1 LSLLEVKEL
10 SVSFNKN
17 SEFLLRK
24 IGLNIEPG
32 QVLGMVGESGSGKT
46 MLSLALMG
54 LLPNKI
60 NLTSGSIKINGR
72 ELIASEN
79 KKVNRMSNE
88 ISMIFQHPKNSL
100 NPTMKIGEQIG
111 RVLKHNKIVEKKL
124 IKDKTFEL
132 LHDVGIPA
140 TKIVARSYPHQLSG
154 GMCQRVMIAMA
165 LACRPSILIADEPT
179 TALDVTIQA
188 QIFDLLK
195 KFIEQTKSGVLFIS
209 HDLGAVSEMSDNIAV
224 LFSGQMM
231 EQANKKTIINMPKHP
246 YTKYLID
253 SINKFNSDKIQVLNN
268 KYTSGCSYSH
278 RCQYFS
284 KECEIVSDLITVNSN
299 HKSSCVRNNIIK

>member
-1 LSLLEVKEL
+1 MSLLEVRDL
-10 SVSFNKN
+10 SVSFDNN
-17 SEFLLRK
+17 SKLLLRE
-24 IGLNIEPG
+24 IELNIEPG

-60 NLTSGSIKINGR
+60 NLTSGSIKIKGR
-72 ELIASEN
+72 ELITSKI
-79 KKVNRMSNE
+79 KKVNRLPSE

-111 RVLKHNKIVEKKL
+111 MVLIYNKIVENKL
-124 IKDKTFEL
+124 IKDKTLEL
-132 LHDVGIPA
+132 LNDVGIPG
-140 TKIVARSYPHQLSG
+140 TKIIARSYPHQLSG

-195 KFIEQTKSGVLFIS
+195 RFIKQTNSGVLFIS

-231 EQANKKTIINMPKHP
+231 EQADKNTIINIPEHP
-246 YTKYLID
+246 YTKYLIN
-253 SINKFNSDKIQVLNN
+253 SINNYSSDKIEVLNN
-268 KYTSGCSYSH
+268 KYNSGCRYSH
-278 RCQYFS
+278 RCKSFS
-284 KECEIVSDLITVNSN
+284 KECEIYSNLIKINNN
-299 HKSSCVRNNIIK
+299 HKSSCVKNNIIN